1 MNSSKDIKF
10 PEFPKKYAT
19 INDMK
24 VFTPDF
30 LLTIGGMS
38 PLAPLIDNA
47 LLEDMLHGGNGGS
60 LTEHLTDGIMDK
72 GYTRSEARQ
81 NAEVLE
87 GFVLSGAFS
96 TALTRS
102 TFQLPA
108 RV

>member
-1 MNSSKDIKF
+1 MNIAKDTKSRERRAI
-10 PEFPKKYAT
+10 
-19 INDMK
+19 INSMK
-24 VFTPDF
+24 AFTPNF
-30 LLTIGGMS
+30 LSTIGGMS
-38 PLAPLIDNA
+38 PLAPMIDNA
-47 LLEDMLHGGNGGS
+47 ILEDKLHGGGFTDN
-60 LTEHLTDGIMDK
+60 LVDGIMNK

-102 TFQLPA
+102 QFNLPA

>member
-1 MNSSKDIKF
+1 MNSVKDAIFPRIGVTIKGM
-10 PEFPKKYAT
+10 
-19 INDMK
+19 N
-24 VFTPDF
+24 VFTPNF
-30 LLTIGGMS
+30 LSEIGGMS
-38 PLAPLIDNA
+38 PLAPIIDNA
-47 LLEDMLHGGNGGS
+47 FLEDMLHGGG
-60 LTEHLTDGIMDK
+60 LTDNLTDGIMDK

-102 TFQLPA
+102 QLHLPA